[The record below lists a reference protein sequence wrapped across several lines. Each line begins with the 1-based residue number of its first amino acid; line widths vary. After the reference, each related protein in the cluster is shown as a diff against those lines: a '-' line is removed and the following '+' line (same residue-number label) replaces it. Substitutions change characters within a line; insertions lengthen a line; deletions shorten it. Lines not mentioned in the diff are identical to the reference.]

1 MRGKNRHFDLR
12 IRDKNQSTDL
22 LTESEL
28 VRGLEPSKS
37 IAARITTSGLELEA
51 DAARVSADHVGR
63 HVTLVVPANH
73 APDVPAVLTVAHL
86 MQTNTK
92 QVDLCFWTRI
102 HTHKSVKARS
112 KPRNDPQMCV
122 GNSFIFPEIW
132 IA

>member
-92 QVDLCFWTRI
+92 QVDLCF
-102 HTHKSVKARS
+102 
-112 KPRNDPQMCV
+112 
-122 GNSFIFPEIW
+122 
-132 IA
+132 